1 MDTNMRFK
9 PTKPKYLLLMET
21 AYGPPS
27 QNGFGS
33 AVFFETIDSDEPL
46 EKAALQR
53 YKYFVGET
61 WDRFG
66 EDAWMSGWKQVYT
79 RQKGANHDIVAE
91 LRGIEDWDVS
101 QSIPMIL
108 DVVKDAD
115 FGKFALSKAFDAT
128 NVTELM
134 VFNLGDGG
142 AMSGV
147 LIASRRHN
155 NEATFLVF
163 LMD

>member
-1 MDTNMRFK
+1 MDKNVRFK
-9 PTKPKYLLLMET
+9 PTQPKYVSLMET

-27 QNGFGS
+27 QNAFGS
-33 AVFFETIDSDEPL
+33 AVFFETLGKDESL
-46 EKAALQR
+46 EKAALQK
-53 YKYFVGET
+53 YKYFAGET

-66 EDAWMSGWKQVYT
+66 EDAWMSAWKRVYS
-79 RQKGANHDIVAE
+79 RQKDANHDIVAE

-108 DVVKDAD
+108 EVVKDAD

-147 LIASRRHN
+147 LIAGRRHN

>member
-1 MDTNMRFK
+1 MDKNKRFK
-9 PTKPKYLLLMET
+9 PGKPKYILLMEA

-33 AVFFETIDSDEPL
+33 AVFIDMIGKDESL
-46 EKAALQR
+46 ESAALKK
-53 YKYFVGET
+53 YKYFVGDT

-66 EDAWMSGWKQVYT
+66 EEAWMSAWKQVYK
-79 RQKGANHDIVAE
+79 RQEGANHDIVAE
-91 LRGIEDWDVS
+91 LGGITDPDVS

-115 FGKFALSKAFDAT
+115 FAKFALSKAFDSGH
-128 NVTELM
+128 VSELM

-142 AMSGV
+142 AMSGL
-147 LIASRRHN
+147 LIASRRGD
-155 NEATFLVF
+155 NEAAFLVF

>member
-1 MDTNMRFK
+1 MDINMRFK

-21 AYGPPS
+21 AYGSPS

-134 VFNLGDGG
+134 VFNIGDGG

-147 LIASRRHN
+147 LIATRRHN

>member
-1 MDTNMRFK
+1 MDNIMRFK
-9 PTKPKYLLLMET
+9 PTKPKYILLMET

-33 AVFFETIDSDEPL
+33 AVFYEMIGKDEPL

-66 EDAWMSGWKQVYT
+66 EDAWMSTWKQVYS
-79 RQKGANHDIVAE
+79 RPKEADHNIVAE
-91 LRGIEDWDVS
+91 LEGVEDPDVS
-101 QSIPMIL
+101 ISVPMIL
-108 DVVKDAD
+108 DVIKETD
-115 FGKFALSKAFDAT
+115 FAKFSLSKTFDDRK
-128 NVTELM
+128 VRELM

-142 AMSGV
+142 AMSGM
-147 LIASRRHN
+147 LIAGRRHN

>member
-1 MDTNMRFK
+1 MRFK
-9 PTKPKYLLLMET
+9 TTRPKYVLLMES

-33 AVFFETIDSDEPL
+33 AVFFETIGKDEPL
-46 EKAALQR
+46 EKAALEK
-53 YKYFVGET
+53 YKYFAGET

-79 RQKGANHDIVAE
+79 RQKGANHDVVAE
-91 LRGIEDWDVS
+91 LRAIEDWDVS

-108 DVVKDAD
+108 EGVKDAD
-115 FGKFALSKAFDAT
+115 FGRFTLSKAFDAT

-147 LIASRRHN
+147 LIAGRRHN
-155 NEATFLVF
+155 NEATFFVF